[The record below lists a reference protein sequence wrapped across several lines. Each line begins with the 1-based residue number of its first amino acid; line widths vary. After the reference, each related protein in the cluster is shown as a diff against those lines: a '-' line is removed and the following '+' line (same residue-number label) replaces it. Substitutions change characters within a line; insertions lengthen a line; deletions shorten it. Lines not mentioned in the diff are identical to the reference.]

1 VLEKLDKFHKTRRG
15 HAVFGVVE
23 LAMCYGFVSWAI
35 DTGNLLWWAAAGFLL
50 LGAVQNF
57 VQAIFWRPKR

>member
-1 VLEKLDKFHKTRRG
+1 MLEKLDKFHKTRRG

-23 LAMCYGFVSWAI
+23 LAMCYGFVGWAI

-57 VQAIFWRPKR
+57 VQAIWRRK